1 MWRMVRAW
9 RNGRGLGQRSL
20 ESRAGVLPKSLSIA
34 QLRNRQVRIA
44 MNHEWLEFVG
54 QGEQGNREVVASD

>member
-1 MWRMVRAW
+1 MVRTW
-9 RNGRGLGQRSL
+9 RDGRGLGRRSL
-20 ESRAGVLPKSLSIA
+20 ASRAGMLPKSLSIG
-34 QLRNRQVRIA
+34 QLRNRQVRIT

>member
-1 MWRMVRAW
+1 MAGISVRRPA
-9 RNGRGLGQRSL
+9 
-20 ESRAGVLPKSLSIA
+20 ESCAGVLRESLSIA
-34 QLRNRQVRIA
+34 QLRNRRVRIT

>member
-1 MWRMVRAW
+1 MGRVVRTWRD
-9 RNGRGLGQRSL
+9 GRGLGWRPA
-20 ESRAGVLPKSLSIA
+20 ESCAGVLRRSLSIA
-34 QLRNRQVRIA
+34 QLRNRRVRIT

>member
-1 MWRMVRAW
+1 MCRVVRAW
-9 RNGRGLGQRSL
+9 RDGRGLGRRSS
-20 ESRAGVLPKSLSIA
+20 ESCAGVLRESLPIA
-34 QLRNRQVRIA
+34 QLRNRQVRIT

>member
-1 MWRMVRAW
+1 MAGISVRRPA
-9 RNGRGLGQRSL
+9 

-34 QLRNRQVRIA
+34 QLRNRRVRIT

>member
-1 MWRMVRAW
+1 MCRVVRAW
-9 RNGRGLGQRSL
+9 RDGRGLGRRSL
-20 ESRAGVLPKSLSIA
+20 ESCAGVLPMSLSIA
-34 QLRNRQVRIA
+34 QLRNRQVRIT

>member
-1 MWRMVRAW
+1 MCRMVRTW
-9 RNGRGLGQRSL
+9 RDGRGLGRRSL
-20 ESRAGVLPKSLSIA
+20 ESRASVLPKSLSIA
-34 QLRNRQVRIA
+34 QLRNRQVRIT